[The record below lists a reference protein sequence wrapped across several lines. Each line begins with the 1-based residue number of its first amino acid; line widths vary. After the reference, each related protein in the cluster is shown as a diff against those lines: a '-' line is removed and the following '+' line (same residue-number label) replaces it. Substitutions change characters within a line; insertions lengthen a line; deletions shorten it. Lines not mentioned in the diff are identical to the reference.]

1 MEIILMH
8 NVENLGRMGD
18 TVSVKRGFARNYLIP
33 KGLAVVSSEAHRKL
47 VAAHLK
53 QEAKREDQRLGEA
66 RVLAAKI
73 GTLSCTLSVQADE
86 ENKLF
91 GSVTARDIAAVLH
104 SDHATIEHKQVL
116 LEEPLKMLGEY
127 DVEVKIYGDVRVI
140 AKVNVVRS

>member
-66 RVLAAKI
+66 RVLAAKV
-73 GTLSCTLSVQADE
+73 GTLSCTLAVQADE

>member
-8 NVENLGRMGD
+8 NVENLGHMGD

-53 QEAKREDQRLGEA
+53 QEAKREDQRVGEA

-73 GTLSCTLSVQADE
+73 GTLTCTLAVQADE

-91 GSVTARDIAAVLH
+91 GSVTARDIAGALH
-104 SDHATIEHKQVL
+104 SAHASFDHKQVL
-116 LEEPLKMLGEY
+116 LDEPIKLLGEY
-127 DVEVKIYGDVRVI
+127 DVAVKIHGDVHVT
-140 AKVNVVRS
+140 AKVNVVKS

>member
-8 NVENLGRMGD
+8 NVENLDRMGD

-73 GTLSCTLSVQADE
+73 GTLSCTLAVQADE

>member
-8 NVENLGRMGD
+8 NVENLGRMGE
-18 TVSVKRGFARNYLIP
+18 TVSVKRGYARNFLIP
-33 KGLAVVSSEAHRKL
+33 RGLAVTSSEASRKI

-53 QEAKREDQRLGEA
+53 QEAKREDARLGEA

-73 GTLSCTLSVQADE
+73 GTLSCTLAVQADE

-91 GSVTARDIAAVLH
+91 GSVTARDIAGALH
-104 SDHATIEHKQVL
+104 SEHASFDHKQVL
-116 LEEPLKMLGEY
+116 LEEPIKTLGEF
-127 DVEVKIYGDVRVI
+127 DVELKVYGDVRVT

>member
-8 NVENLGRMGD
+8 NVENLGRMGE
-18 TVSVKRGFARNYLIP
+18 TVSVARGYARNYLIP

-73 GTLSCTLSVQADE
+73 GTLSCTLAVQADE

>member
-8 NVENLGRMGD
+8 NVENLGRMGE

-33 KGLAVVSSEAHRKL
+33 RGLAVSSTEAHRKL

-53 QEAKREDQRLGEA
+53 QEAKREDHRLGEA
-66 RVLAAKI
+66 RQLAAKI
-73 GTLSCTLSVQADE
+73 GALSCTLAVQADE

-91 GSVTARDIAAVLH
+91 GSVSARDIAGALH
-104 SDHATIEHKQVL
+104 SDHASFDHKQVL
-116 LEEPLKMLGEY
+116 LDEPIKMLGEY
-127 DVEVKIYGDVRVI
+127 DVAVRIHGEVNVT

>member
-73 GTLSCTLSVQADE
+73 GTLSCTLAVQADE

>member
-73 GTLSCTLSVQADE
+73 GTLSCTLAVQADE

-104 SDHATIEHKQVL
+104 IDHATIEHKQVL

>member
-73 GTLSCTLSVQADE
+73 GTLSCTLAVQADE

-104 SDHATIEHKQVL
+104 SDHATFEHKQVL